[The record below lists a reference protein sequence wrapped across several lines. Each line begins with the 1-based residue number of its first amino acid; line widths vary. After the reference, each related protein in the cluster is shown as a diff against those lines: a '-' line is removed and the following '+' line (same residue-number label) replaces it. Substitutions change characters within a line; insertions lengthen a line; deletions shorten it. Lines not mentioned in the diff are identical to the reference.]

1 MIEARVAEIFAP
13 GGPLARA
20 RAGYEARDG
29 QRRMAEAVARAFA
42 AGEHLVVEAGTG
54 TGKTLAYLV
63 PAFLADGP
71 VILSTGTR
79 ALQDQLVT
87 REVPLAARVTGR
99 RRRVVL
105 LKGRENYLCRKRLAE
120 FAAEPLF
127 PDMAEARVF
136 AAIRRWAEET
146 ETGDRAEV
154 PGLPDGSWTW
164 ARVDGRADTCTG
176 SACSHHEDCFVYRA
190 RREAAAAGIVVV
202 NHHLLF
208 ADLALRERGEGMI
221 LPPAPFLVLDEAHLV
236 EDAAASHFAV
246 TLTTRRIVDL
256 ARDAERELVR
266 AGRDAAGARA
276 LERAGRELLGFLR
289 PPEGQGRV
297 RFDPARG
304 GKELA
309 SRVEAFEERLDGLAR
324 ELAGPGERAEERAL
338 LVARCREVGATLAE
352 LLGPAPGDRVV
363 TVEARGS
370 TGTMLASWPIETGP
384 LLERVLGGSFES
396 VIATSATLSVAGRL
410 DRARERLGLPGAGT
424 LVVRSPFAHRRQAV
438 LYVPRDFPEPGD
450 PGFPRRCLDEME
462 ALVRVTEG
470 RALLLFAS
478 HRALRRAAERFSGA
492 LPWPVHV
499 QGEAPR
505 ERLVEAFRRDEHS
518 VLLGTASFRQ
528 GIDVPGA
535 ALSLVVVDK
544 LPFAVPDDPLVA
556 ARADA
561 IRARGGNPFLEEAL
575 PEAILALRQAL
586 GRLVRTRADRGILAL
601 LDIRVRTRRYGPTVL
616 ASLPPWPLVDDLE
629 EVRRAWEGKGG
640 PARR

>member
-20 RAGYEARDG
+20 RAGYEAREG
-29 QRRMAEAVARAFA
+29 QRRMAEAVARAFS
-42 AGEHLVVEAGTG
+42 GGRHLVVEAGTG
-54 TGKTLAYLV
+54 TGKSLAYLV

-79 ALQDQLVT
+79 ALQDQLVS

-99 RRRVVL
+99 RRKVVL
-105 LKGRENYLCRKRLAE
+105 LKGRENYLCRKRLEE

-127 PDMAEARVF
+127 PDMDEARVF
-136 AAIRRWAEET
+136 ATIERWAETT

-154 PGLPDGSWTW
+154 PDLPDGSWTW
-164 ARVDGRADTCTG
+164 GRIDGRADTCTG
-176 SACSHHEDCFVYRA
+176 SACPHYGDCFVYRA
-190 RREAAAAGIVVV
+190 RREAATAGIVVV

-221 LPPAPFLVLDEAHLV
+221 LPPAPYLVLDEAHLV

-246 TLTTRRIVDL
+246 ALSTRRIVDL
-256 ARDAERELVR
+256 ARDAERELGR
-266 AGRDAAGARA
+266 AGRDPAAARA
-276 LERAGRELLGFLR
+276 VEATGRELLGLLR
-289 PPEGQGRV
+289 PPEGTGRV
-297 RFDPARG
+297 RFDPTRW

-309 SRVEAFEERLDGLAR
+309 ERVELFEECLDGLAR
-324 ELAGPGERAEERAL
+324 ALEGAGERADERAL
-338 LVARCREVGATLAE
+338 LVARCREVGATLEE
-352 LLGPAPGDRVV
+352 LLGPVPGDRVV
-363 TVEARGS
+363 TVEPQGRK
-370 TGTMLASWPIETGP
+370 GTLLASWPIEVGP
-384 LLERVLGGSFES
+384 ILERTLGETFDA
-396 VIATSATLSVAGRL
+396 VVATSATLSVAGKL
-410 DRARERLGLPGAGT
+410 DRARARLGLPDADT

-438 LYVPRDFPEPGD
+438 LYVPRDFPEPSA
-450 PGFPRRCLDEME
+450 PGFARRCLDEME
-462 ALVRVTEG
+462 ELVRITEG

-478 HRALRRAAERFSGA
+478 HRALRRAAERFAGR
-492 LPWPVHV
+492 LPWPVLV

-505 ERLVEAFRRDEHS
+505 ERLVEAFREDEHS

-561 IRARGGNPFLEEAL
+561 IRARGGNPFLEDSL
-575 PEAILALRQAL
+575 PEAILSLRQAL
-586 GRLVRTRADRGILAL
+586 GRLLRTRTDRGILAL
-601 LDIRVRTRRYGPTVL
+601 LDIRVRTRRYGRTVFE
-616 ASLPPWPLVDDLE
+616 SLPPWPVVDDLE
-629 EVRRAWEGKGG
+629 EVRRTWRSGA
-640 PARR
+640 